1 MLTMEHEAV
10 QAVSPGPNAAVENP
24 PAAAASAW
32 SLAKQFLV
40 RLLIVYFISSMLRNW
55 KQTSKDDASSGNP
68 LSGNLFQP
76 GMPMDVHVYLSEDE
90 HFADFSVPQALFL
103 KLENI
108 AYGDWNAG
116 ASGDGSAFYS
126 ASIPCPPGVRNN
138 GSLFMH
144 VFVTKSGWS
153 PNPLNQTF
161 SEKWTIHKWHRLNKF
176 RKKVY
181 QKTKNLLTGETDASV
196 QEHQLA
202 EVKQHEI
209 LNYWHPNIT
218 INMVYDQTLW
228 TQGQL
233 PPPLS
238 DAIRFDPA
246 SGKYYPIV
254 YFNDYWN
261 FMSDYQPIN
270 ETVETLNLSVTYAP
284 LSLFKWQL
292 YVSQTQSS
300 GWFEFFGSEHFED
313 SDEDKDSLKQAL
325 LDTNPY
331 LLGLTVIVSILHM
344 VFEFLAFKNDIMFW
358 RNRESLEGLSVRSLL
373 FNMTVS
379 IIVFLYVLD
388 NDANFVIRLSIFF
401 GLLID
406 AWKVPK
412 CLDISLDRQNR
423 WFGKIPRLCVR
434 EKTSYVESST
444 KEYDMMAFK
453 YLSWVLFPLLG
464 GYAVYSLLYLEHRG
478 WYSWVLSM
486 LYGFLLTFGFIM
498 MTPQLFINYKLK
510 SVAHL
515 PWRMLTYKFL
525 NTFIDDL
532 FAFVVKMPTLY
543 RIGCFR
549 DDIIFLIYLYQRW
562 AYRVDPSRSNDLDV
576 PKADAVAAAPGTAT
590 VTSSSV
596 AAKEKV
602 A

>member
-1 MLTMEHEAV
+1 MEREVAP
-10 QAVSPGPNAAVENP
+10 AVSPGANAAPENP
-24 PAAAASAW
+24 PDTSSSGW
-32 SLAKQFLV
+32 RFMKQFAV
-40 RLLIVYFISSMLRNW
+40 RLLIIYFISSMLRGW
-55 KQTSKDDASSGNP
+55 KQTSRDDVPKGHKMY
-68 LSGNLFQP
+68 GNLFEP
-76 GMPMDVHVYLSEDE
+76 GMKMDIHMYLSKDE
-90 HFADFSVPQALFL
+90 YFTSFGDQRAFFL
-103 KLENI
+103 KLENLS
-108 AYGDWNAG
+108 YGDWNAG
-116 ASGDGSAFYS
+116 PYGDGSMFYS
-126 ASIPCPPGVRNN
+126 KEIPCPSNVQNN

-144 VFVTKSGWS
+144 VFVTKSGLS
-153 PNPLNQTF
+153 PNPLNETF
-161 SEKWTIHKWHRLNKF
+161 SKTWTIHKWHRLNRY
-176 RKKVY
+176 RKRVY
-181 QKTKNLLTGETDASV
+181 QKTKNLLTGDSEVSE
-196 QEHQLA
+196 QERQLA
-202 EVKQHEI
+202 ELNEHAI

-218 INMVYDQTLW
+218 VNMVYDQSVFAP
-228 TQGQL
+228 GQL
-233 PPPLS
+233 PPLFD
-238 DAIRFDPA
+238 DAIRFDS

-261 FMSDYQPIN
+261 LMSDYQPIN
-270 ETVETLNLSVTYAP
+270 ETVETLKLAVTFAP

-292 YVSQTQSS
+292 YVSQTQ
-300 GWFEFFGSEHFED
+300 GNRWFDIFGSEHFEE
-313 SDEDKDSLKQAL
+313 SDEDKDSLKQTL

-331 LLGLTVIVSILHM
+331 LLGLTVVVSLLHM

-358 RNRESLEGLSVRSLL
+358 RKRESLEGLSVRSLL

-379 IIVFLYVLD
+379 VIVFLYVLD
-388 NDANFVIRLSIFF
+388 NDTNFIIRASIFF

-412 CLDISLDRQNR
+412 CLDISLDWQNR
-423 WFGKIPRLCVR
+423 WFGAIPKLCVR

-444 KEYDMMAFK
+444 KEYDVMAFK

-532 FAFVVKMPTLY
+532 FAFVIKMPTLY

-549 DDIIFLIYLYQRW
+549 DDVIFFIYLYQRW
-562 AYRVDPSRSNDLDV
+562 AYRVDPRRANDFEL
-576 PKADAVAAAPGTAT
+576 PSEPNRGSIEPSANEATSADE
-590 VTSSSV
+590 
-596 AAKEKV
+596 EKNKKD